1 MQAEF
6 SDTEIFVELDHI
18 FHKFVDRLR
27 MLQPHRQFTDPVAD
41 SLIEQLIRAVRIF
54 VVTDDR
60 SVPGTENLIKNAD
73 IKIKQLLK
81 PDKIMFRHLIDAAV
95 HMSHNLAGGRKRVLL
110 IDQQIGQIIA
120 PEISGK
126 SIAVRH
132 LHQPVQRIIKQ
143 IPVKYLVPGN
153 RIVLHRLDHLREIF
167 QNLVLIKGPIQN
179 TFFDSCHFSSLSVP
193 FPFSLSKKQD
203 VL

>member
-1 MQAEF
+1 
-6 SDTEIFVELDHI
+6 
-18 FHKFVDRLR
+18 
-27 MLQPHRQFTDPVAD
+27 
-41 SLIEQLIRAVRIF
+41 
-54 VVTDDR
+54 
-60 SVPGTENLIKNAD
+60 
-73 IKIKQLLK
+73 
-81 PDKIMFRHLIDAAV
+81 
-95 HMSHNLAGGRKRVLL
+95 MSHNLAGGRKRVLL

-153 RIVLHRLDHLREIF
+153 RIVLHRLDHFREIF